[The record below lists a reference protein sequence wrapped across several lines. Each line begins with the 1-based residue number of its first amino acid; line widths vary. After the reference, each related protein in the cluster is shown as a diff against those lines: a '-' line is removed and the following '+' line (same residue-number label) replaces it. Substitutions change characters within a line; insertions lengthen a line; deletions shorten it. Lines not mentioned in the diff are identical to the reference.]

1 MELSRSLCALRLV
14 FDILKQR
21 LLFQDALRR
30 NVVYDLLVPCWASTN
45 NNMSEP
51 SDDQALGHLE

>member
-1 MELSRSLCALRLV
+1 MELSRSLLALRLV
-14 FDILKQR
+14 LDVIEQGF
-21 LLFQDALRR
+21 LFQDALRR

-51 SDDQALGHLE
+51 SDDQALVHLE